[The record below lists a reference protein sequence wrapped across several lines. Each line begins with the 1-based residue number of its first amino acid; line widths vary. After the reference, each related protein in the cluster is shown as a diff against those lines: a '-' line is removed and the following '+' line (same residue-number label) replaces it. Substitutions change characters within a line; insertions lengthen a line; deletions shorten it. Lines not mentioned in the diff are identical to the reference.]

1 MRNAGGETGV
11 LQKIQKIPQPS
22 QPARVQSD
30 AMKTLP
36 ILLLTLVLTAA
47 GALADSKR
55 TAVHVLTDPSLYQD
69 KEVTLDVA
77 FVRPVHFVSPFPEL
91 AFFHALTVDR
101 TDDKPAGSLLVA
113 IPSANATSFARKYG
127 TDFDGRGEKD
137 TLRGTLVAA
146 GPGPRGKIWVV
157 DTSGQ
162 LLKLI
167 DERKKNLPEDA
178 DSGQIQGD
186 GGGMGMGKP
195 RGPMNRP
202 PR

>member
-1 MRNAGGETGV
+1 MHGMNSILT
-11 LQKIQKIPQPS
+11 
-22 QPARVQSD
+22 
-30 AMKTLP
+30 
-36 ILLLTLVLTAA
+36 LLLTTILATA
-47 GALADSKR
+47 GVALADSKR

-101 TDDKPAGSLLVA
+101 TNGKPAGSILVA
-113 IPSANATSFARKYG
+113 VPSATATSFAKKYG
-127 TDFDGRGEKD
+127 TDFEGRGEKD

-146 GPGPRGKIWVV
+146 GPKPRGRIWVV

-167 DERKKNLPEDA
+167 AERKKSLPEDA
-178 DSGQIQGD
+178 ATENIQP
-186 GGGMGMGKP
+186 GGLKRGMDFP
-195 RGPMNRP
+195 RRALNRSLH
-202 PR
+202 